1 MKASLRHCSPK
12 VCCPSGAA
20 VPPPLPARAPA
31 RHSSSATGI
40 LTASLQSSAMK
51 VAERKS
57 LVRWKA
63 KVDGARLRW
72 A

>member
-1 MKASLRHCSPK
+1 
-12 VCCPSGAA
+12 
-20 VPPPLPARAPA
+20 
-31 RHSSSATGI
+31 
-40 LTASLQSSAMK
+40 LQLSAMK